1 METVNELLQ
10 DIKYINQ
17 ENIIDHTN
25 DFEDIKIKIKF
36 YDLHN
41 LQEEKRIA
49 EIKLESMTYILADYK
64 QMYNDIIKL
73 IKT

>member
-1 METVNELLQ
+1 MKTINELLEE
-10 DIKYINQ
+10 IKIINQ
-17 ENIIDHTN
+17 YNINKYSDFIN
-25 DFEDIKIKIKF
+25 DLKAKTKF

-41 LQEEKRIA
+41 LQEEHRISLLKFKTI
-49 EIKLESMTYILADYK
+49 ENIFIDYK